1 MLFHDG
7 SNCDYHFIIK
17 VLLEEFK
24 GKLTCLGE
32 NAEKYITF
40 SVLIEI
46 IKTISHRLQFI
57 DSARFMASSL
67 LNLVNNLSERIHK
80 IKRKYEHDDK
90 NVKVVE
96 LNTKILGFSWIRKL

>member
-7 SNCDYHFIIK
+7 SNCDYRFIIK

-32 NAEKYITF
+32 NTEKYITF

-96 LNTKILGFSWIRKL
+96 LNTKILGFS

>member
-32 NAEKYITF
+32 NTEKYITF
-40 SVLIEI
+40 SALIEI

-57 DSARFMASSL
+57 DSARFMTSSL

-80 IKRKYEHDDK
+80 IKRKYKHDDK

>member
-32 NAEKYITF
+32 NTEKYITF